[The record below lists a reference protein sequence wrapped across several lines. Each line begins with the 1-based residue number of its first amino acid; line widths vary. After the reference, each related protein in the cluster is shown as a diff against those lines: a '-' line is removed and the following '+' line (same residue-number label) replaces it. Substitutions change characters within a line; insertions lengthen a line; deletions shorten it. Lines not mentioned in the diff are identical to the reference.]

1 MVERKLPSQFLTSHR
16 RSHARAERP
25 SGILAARSLR
35 PCRRWFRVFQMA
47 LAGLLVAIATNT
59 SHAAREVA
67 TDANGGSVVGLIVR
81 YDDATISSISATQRH
96 ALGVDRAE
104 KGLG

>member
-35 PCRRWFRVFQMA
+35 PRRRWFRVFQMA

-59 SHAAREVA
+59 PRMQHVKLRPMPTAAA
-67 TDANGGSVVGLIVR
+67 
-81 YDDATISSISATQRH
+81 SS
-96 ALGVDRAE
+96 D
-104 KGLG
+104 